1 MSVSK
6 MSVDPIIQLWPYM
19 SLDLQ
24 TRLLGVHQKHNKL
37 SVKKVVGSLRGGS
50 VVIARTLRVIGES
63 SEAPAK
69 SDSSTPALES
79 AAVRVTK
86 SRPKMKCSPY
96 VKYTCEV
103 LLEKC
108 KGIDPT
114 TDTHKQLT
122 CEDFFLT
129 LVGAGPSPLLLQW
142 QEDGFDSAKI
152 RQIFKETEAVLE
164 LEKER
169 SEKSVQSHVS
179 GTASQSM
186 SSTNADT
193 KNLTDLTHARFSLG
207 KEDID
212 VFISYSREQSSTS
225 LAIRL
230 KEDLEREGYT
240 VWLDVI
246 NISSGSDWHSAI
258 GEGLRKCK
266 ALIAIITHKYIHSKY
281 CKNELFM
288 ADSLHKH
295 IFPIFLEEV
304 TFNSP
309 EDAGVQFVIGSINW
323 IMMSQ
328 DKSTYSHAFV
338 QLIEGFIKVGVV
350 PSNPTLFSHGNHSS
364 SEVSTDTKCAADN
377 SSSDRHQ
384 EEEKWYHK
392 V

>member
-6 MSVDPIIQLWPYM
+6 INGDPIIELWPYM

-37 SVKKVVGSLRGGS
+37 SIKKVVGSLRGGS

-63 SEAPAK
+63 SETPSK

-79 AAVRVTK
+79 AAIRVTK

-103 LLEKC
+103 LLEKY
-108 KGIDPT
+108 KGTDPMS
-114 TDTHKQLT
+114 DIHKPLT

-129 LVGAGPSPLLLQW
+129 LLGAGPSPLLLQW
-142 QEDGFDSAKI
+142 QEDGFDTAKI

-164 LEKER
+164 LEKKR
-169 SEKSVQSHVS
+169 TDKSSKSHVS
-179 GTASQSM
+179 GTTLQSM
-186 SSTNADT
+186 SSSNADI
-193 KNLTDLTHARFSLG
+193 KDLTDVTHARLSLG

-212 VFISYSREQSSTS
+212 VFISYCREQRSTS

-230 KEDLEREGYT
+230 KEDLEREGYN
-240 VWLDVI
+240 VWLDIV

-258 GEGLRKCK
+258 GEGLRRCK
-266 ALIAIITHKYIHSKY
+266 ALIAIVTQKYIHSKY

-304 TFNSP
+304 TFDSP
-309 EDAGVQFVIGSINW
+309 EDAGVQFVISSINW
-323 IMMSQ
+323 IMMTP
-328 DKSTYSHAFV
+328 DKSMYSHALS
-338 QLIEGFIKVGVV
+338 QLMEGIIKMGVA
-350 PSNPTLFSHGNHSS
+350 PSNPTPISHGNHRIRD
-364 SEVSTDTKCAADN
+364 VAKCADAN
-377 SSSDRHQ
+377 SSSSDSHQ
-384 EEEKWYHK
+384 EDKWYHK